1 MHAYT
6 LDLLCEGTTSLKLIN
21 SSITRSNIKGNGTS
35 QNAVQ
40 PYIEHPQ
47 QVHNARAGRIQAAQR
62 CGAGQAQL
70 YTALA
75 CQRG

>member
-6 LDLLCEGTTSLKLIN
+6 LDLLCEGTTSLKLIQ

-40 PYIEHPQ
+40 SYIEHPQ
-47 QVHNARAGRIQAAQR
+47 QVHNARAGGYKPRNAAEQAN
-62 CGAGQAQL
+62 L
-70 YTALA
+70 SYIPP
-75 CQRG
+75 